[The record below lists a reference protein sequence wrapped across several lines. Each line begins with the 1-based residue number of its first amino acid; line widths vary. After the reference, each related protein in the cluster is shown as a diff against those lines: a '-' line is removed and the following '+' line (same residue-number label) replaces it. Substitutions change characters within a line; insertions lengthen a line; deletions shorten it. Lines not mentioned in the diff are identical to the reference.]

1 MGGFAGLPGFK
12 LSLDWR
18 EQQGLG
24 VLPPF
29 EGDLYAFLRE
39 AGFAYLEFGMGA
51 CVDER
56 ELALLRREAALC
68 REGGL
73 GVALHPYLSG
83 AHNPASFGERPEAL
97 SAVESVLGAGSA
109 VAAICGVRVPV
120 VLHPAACSYEGDE
133 QHAAAFRGELLRR
146 SRLFFAEMERRART
160 AHASVEPVA
169 EHQVPPA
176 PGERVMRIGDT
187 YRELLEVVGV
197 GGLGIC
203 WDTGHYLLSVERHG
217 QSERPSDD
225 FLRLVR
231 RVHLHDVVDGQDHRV
246 VSAGSHRLR
255 DYMRLLQE
263 RGFSGGTTLEYS
275 AWAIR
280 SAGGL
285 KRAVEKSVA
294 AIAAWAI

>member
-1 MGGFAGLPGFK
+1 MAGFAGPLDFK
-12 LSLDWR
+12 LPLDWR

-24 VLPPF
+24 VLPRF
-29 EGDLYAFLRE
+29 DGDLYAFLRE
-39 AGFAYLEFGMGA
+39 AGFGYLEFGMGA
-51 CVDER
+51 CVDEG
-56 ELALLRREAALC
+56 ESALLRREAALC

-73 GVALHPYLSG
+73 GVALHPYLRG
-83 AHNPASFGERPEAL
+83 AHNPASFGESPEAL
-97 SAVESVLGAGSA
+97 SVVESVLGAASA

-120 VLHPAACSYEGDE
+120 VLHPAESSYEGDE

-176 PGERVMRIGDT
+176 PGESVMRIGDT

-263 RGFSGGTTLEYS
+263 RGFASGTTLEYS
-275 AWAIR
+275 AGAIR

-285 KRAVEKSVA
+285 KRAIEKSVA